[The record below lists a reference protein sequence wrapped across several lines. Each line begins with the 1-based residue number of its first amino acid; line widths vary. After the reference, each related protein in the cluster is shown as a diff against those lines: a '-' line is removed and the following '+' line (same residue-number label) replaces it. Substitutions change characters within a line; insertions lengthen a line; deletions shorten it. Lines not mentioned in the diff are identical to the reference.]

1 MDKGLLIVCS
11 GPSGVGKGT
20 VLAKVLKEN
29 PNMQYSVSVTTREP
43 RPDEVEGINY
53 FFKTKTEFL
62 HMIDNDEVLEYAEVF
77 DNFYATP
84 KSYVE
89 EKLREGRDVVLEID
103 VQGALQVKEKMPE
116 AVLIFLAPP
125 SFEELERRLRGRA
138 TEDVE
143 TVHRRLQDA
152 HGEIA
157 QQDKY
162 DYVIVND
169 AVQDTVKKFLA
180 IVEKE
185 KEKRK

>member
-1 MDKGLLIVCS
+1 MKKGLLIVCS

-20 VLAKVLKEN
+20 VLAKVLKKN
-29 PNMQYSVSVTTREP
+29 PNMQYSISITTRAP
-43 RPDEVEGINY
+43 RSDEVEGINY
-53 FFKTKTEFL
+53 FFKSKVEFL
-62 HMIDNDEVLEYAEVF
+62 KMIDADEVLEYAEVF

-84 KSYVE
+84 KAYVE
-89 EKLREGRDVVLEID
+89 EKLHEGKDVVLEID
-103 VQGALQVKEKMPE
+103 VQGAMQIKEKMPE

-138 TEDVE
+138 SESIEVIS
-143 TVHRRLQDA
+143 RRLQDA
-152 HGEIA
+152 HGELA

-162 DYVIVND
+162 DYVIVNKTVD
-169 AVQDTVKKFLA
+169 ETVKEFMA